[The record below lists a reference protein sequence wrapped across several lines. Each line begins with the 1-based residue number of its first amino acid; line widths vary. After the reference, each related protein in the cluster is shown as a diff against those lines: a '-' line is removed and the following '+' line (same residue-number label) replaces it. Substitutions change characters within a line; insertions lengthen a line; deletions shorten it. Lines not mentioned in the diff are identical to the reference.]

1 MAFTCWKDIDDPEKN
16 DNVYSNEYLRRQRA
30 LVSFENMRDLFLLSN
45 MDSEIEENLN
55 CLLLK
60 LIVLKTLRKFNK
72 LSGNTHLF
80 GLN

>member
-1 MAFTCWKDIDDPEKN
+1 MIQKKK